1 MRFAHDID
9 LVEYRRFLN
18 HLAAGNAPKTNS

>member
-18 HLAAGNAPKTNS
+18 HLAAGPAPEPHS

>member
-1 MRFAHDID
+1 MRFAHDVD

-18 HLAAGNAPKTNS
+18 HLVTGQGSKP

>member
-18 HLAAGNAPKTNS
+18 HLAPGHAPKTNS

>member
-18 HLAAGNAPKTNS
+18 HLAAGHAPKANS

>member
-18 HLAAGNAPKTNS
+18 HLAAGHAEKTSP